1 MGRSKKVFGN
11 SQQRRNGDIR
21 SLFNKKK
28 RTAEAALDA
37 LGAKLA
43 ARKAQKAI
51 DDKELAR
58 REDGA
63 GNTYLLGIMMQENP
77 KKALLDKI
85 RLRNEEAAM
94 LKRTLPARIIP
105 MPPAEE
111 MDTSPEPLRPPAQAT
126 YAVATKVLPRRPRI
140 DWRRKHPREMAQA
153 ILYVH
158 NFGGGA
164 ENVTKALAALQDDAV
179 LNVDGIFDKLTRGT
193 YTRWIKDWDDYIG
206 SIDDFCKPSGPVLS
220 HQHQSPVYDST
231 KTKMKELPDDQK
243 KPWQEEK
250 QKLLD
255 AHRQAVRD
263 CKEGVARI
271 HRLRE
276 EVAQLKAANAELRG
290 EDDDVSDDS
299 SSESSPGSDAES
311 SDSED
316 EDEDEDEVMEVVD
329 STAGD
334 AGGSEAGGVSPAHLA
349 GAPAILSDDVAAPA
363 EQAITNAPAPKAWK
377 SRVPPRVYGT
387 RSKKT
392 PGPI

>member
-111 MDTSPEPLRPPAQAT
+111 MDTSPEPLRPPAPAT

-193 YTRWIKDWDDYIG
+193 YTRWIKDWENYIG
-206 SIDDFCKPSGPVLS
+206 HIDDFCKPSGPVLS

-263 CKEGVARI
+263 WKEGVARI

-290 EDDDVSDDS
+290 EDDDVSEDS

-349 GAPAILSDDVAAPA
+349 GAPAIPSDDVAAPA